1 MNCTICRDH
10 SFLIRIPR
18 FAVMSFGSL
27 LTMAQEGAQRLGEE
41 GVLCLG
47 VPIAPLDPLPALP
60 KLSQHNDFTWI
71 WDGWPGLTLAA
82 TGVEQSLELSGPRRF
97 ALAQRF
103 VDTSLSRLVCSHP
116 VGHAVQRPRLVL
128 AFSFFGH
135 ADGDGVPGVTI
146 VLPRWQLGRQG
157 CHCWL
162 LHQRSLG
169 GTVTARSMAEALWEQ
184 AQALRQSPPPPLC
197 LPRLVASSDSWHQ
210 PFQSSVKQALELI
223 NNGELCKLVLAA
235 QQELLLSNPLN
246 PIELLRSLRRHQPG
260 SCRFLWHPP
269 NSQESNAVVGASPE
283 RLLELRSGRLRCDGL
298 AGTAAVGGE
307 GAEQL
312 LRSNK
317 NRHEHELVVNA
328 IVRSLQSRGLNP
340 RRRTSPRLARH
351 GNLMH
356 LHTLIQTHAHG
367 HRVLDLA
374 EALHP
379 TPAVAGLPRRE
390 ALAWLRSLEG
400 FPRGYYGAPLGWIDL
415 CRDAD
420 LRVAIRCGQL
430 QGQHLTLT
438 AGAGIVMGSS
448 PGREQK
454 EVELKLSVLQQ
465 QFAITRDARLQPLKG

>member
-1 MNCTICRDH
+1 
-10 SFLIRIPR
+10 
-18 FAVMSFGSL
+18 
-27 LTMAQEGAQRLGEE
+27 MAQEGAQHLGEE

-47 VPIAPLDPLPALP
+47 IPIAPLDPLLAVPQ
-60 KLSQHNDFTWI
+60 LSQGNDFTWI

-82 TGVEQSLELSGPRRF
+82 TGVEQSLELRGPRRF
-97 ALAQRF
+97 PLAQRF
-103 VDTSLSRLVCSHP
+103 IETSLNRLICPH
-116 VGHAVQRPRLVL
+116 GAGRAVQRPRLVL

-157 CHCWL
+157 RHCWL

-184 AQALRQSPPPPLC
+184 AQALGQSPPPPLC
-197 LPRLVASSDSWHQ
+197 LPRLVASSDSWRQ
-210 PFQSSVKQALELI
+210 PFQSSVKQALDLI
-223 NNGELCKLVLAA
+223 NEGRLGKLVLAA
-235 QQELLLSNPLN
+235 QQDLLLSTPLN
-246 PIELLRSLRRHQPG
+246 PIDLLRSLRRHQPG
-260 SCRFLWHPP
+260 SCRFLWRLA
-269 NSQESNAVVGASPE
+269 NRQGNNAVVGASPE

-298 AGTAAVGGE
+298 AGTAGVSGD
-307 GAEQL
+307 GAQQL
-312 LRSNK
+312 LRSVK

-328 IVRSLQSRGLNP
+328 IVQSLCSQGLAP
-340 RRRTSPRLARH
+340 QRRPCPRLARH
-351 GNLMH
+351 GNLLH
-356 LHTLIQTHAHG
+356 LHTLIQADAHG

-390 ALAWLRSLEG
+390 ALGWLRSLEK
-400 FPRGYYGAPLGWIDL
+400 FPRGYYGAPLGWVDL

-430 QGQHLTLT
+430 HGQHLKLT

-448 PGREQK
+448 PGREQE
-454 EVELKLSVLQQ
+454 EVELKLSVLQR
-465 QFAITRDARLQPLKG
+465 QFILTRNLQPLQR

>member
-1 MNCTICRDH
+1 
-10 SFLIRIPR
+10 
-18 FAVMSFGSL
+18 
-27 LTMAQEGAQRLGEE
+27 MAQEGSQRLGEE

-47 VPIAPLDPLPALP
+47 VPVAPVDPLVALP
-60 KLSQHNDFTWI
+60 QLPQRNNFTWV
-71 WDGWPGLTLAA
+71 WDRWPGLTLAA
-82 TGVEQSLELSGPRRF
+82 TGVEHSLELRGPRRF

-103 VDTSLSRLVCSHP
+103 IDGSLGRLVCPHP
-116 VGHAVQRPRLVL
+116 IRLAVQRPRLAL

-135 ADGDGVPGVTI
+135 SDGDGIPGVTI

-157 CHCWL
+157 RHCWL
-162 LHQRSLG
+162 LHQRTLG

-184 AQALRQSPPPPLC
+184 AQSLEQSPPSPLD
-197 LPRLVASSDSWHQ
+197 LPRLVARSDTWQ
-210 PFQSSVKQALELI
+210 RPFQRSVQQALDLI
-223 NNGELCKLVLAA
+223 HNGELCKLVLAA

-246 PIELLRSLRRHQPG
+246 PVELLRSLRLHQKG
-260 SCRFLWHPP
+260 SCRFLWQPL
-269 NSQESNAVVGASPE
+269 NSRGHNAVVGASPE

-298 AGTAAVGGE
+298 AGTAAVDGE
-307 GAEQL
+307 GAQHL
-312 LRSNK
+312 PRSHK
-317 NRHEHELVVNA
+317 NRHEHELVVSA
-328 IVRSLQSRGLNP
+328 IVRSLQSQGLTP
-340 RRRTSPRLARH
+340 RRCSYPRLARH

-356 LHTLIQTHAHG
+356 LHTLIQAQAHG

-390 ALAWLRSLEG
+390 ALNWLRSLEG
-400 FPRGYYGAPLGWIDL
+400 FPRGHYGAPLGWVDGWG
-415 CRDAD
+415 DAD

-448 PGREQK
+448 PGREQQ

-465 QFAITRDARLQPLKG
+465 QFAITRHGELQPQTGRQVRI

>member
-1 MNCTICRDH
+1 
-10 SFLIRIPR
+10 
-18 FAVMSFGSL
+18 MSFRSL
-27 LTMAQEGAQRLGEE
+27 LTMAQEGARRLGEE

-47 VPIAPLDPLPALP
+47 VPIAPLDPLLALP
-60 KLSQHNDFTWI
+60 QLSQGKEFTWI
-71 WDGWPGLTLAA
+71 WDGLPGLTLAA
-82 TGVEQSLELSGPRRF
+82 TGVEQSLELRGPRRF

-103 VDTSLSRLVCSHP
+103 IDTSLNRLVCPHP
-116 VGHAVQRPRLVL
+116 VAQAVQRPRLVL

-135 ADGDGVPGVTI
+135 TDGDEVPGVTI

-157 CHCWL
+157 RHCWL

-210 PFQSSVKQALELI
+210 PFQRSVQQALNLI
-223 NNGELCKLVLAA
+223 KDGELCKLVLAA
-235 QQELLLSNPLN
+235 QQDLLLSNPLN
-246 PIELLRSLRRHQPG
+246 PVELLRSLRRHQPG
-260 SCRFLWHPP
+260 SCRFLWQPP
-269 NSQESNAVVGASPE
+269 NSQGNSAVVVGASPE

-298 AGTAAVGGE
+298 AGTGGTQGD

-312 LRSNK
+312 FRSNK
-317 NRHEHELVVNA
+317 NRHEHALVVNA
-328 IVRSLQSRGLNP
+328 IVRSLHSQGLTP
-340 RRRTSPRLARH
+340 RHQPYPRLARH

-356 LHTLIQTHAHG
+356 LHTLIQANAHG

-379 TPAVAGLPRRE
+379 TPAVAGLPRRK
-390 ALAWLRSLEG
+390 ALGWLRSLEG
-400 FPRGYYGAPLGWIDL
+400 FPRGHYGAPLGWVDL

-430 QGQHLTLT
+430 QGQHLKLT

-448 PGREQK
+448 PWHEQQ

-465 QFAITRDARLQPLKG
+465 QFAITRDARLQTMKR

>member
-1 MNCTICRDH
+1 
-10 SFLIRIPR
+10 
-18 FAVMSFGSL
+18 MSFRSL
-27 LTMAQEGAQRLGEE
+27 LAMAQEGAQRLGEE

-47 VPIAPLDPLPALP
+47 VPIAPLDPLLALP
-60 KLSQHNDFTWI
+60 QLSQRNDFTWI

-82 TGVEQSLELSGPRRF
+82 TGVEQSLELHGPRRF

-103 VDTSLSRLVCSHP
+103 IETSLNRLICPH
-116 VGHAVQRPRLVL
+116 GTGQAVQRPRLVL
-128 AFSFFGH
+128 AFGFFGH
-135 ADGDGVPGVTI
+135 TDGDGVPGVTI

-157 CHCWL
+157 RHYWL

-184 AQALRQSPPPPLC
+184 AQALRQSPPPLLC

-210 PFQSSVKQALELI
+210 PFQSSVKQALDLI
-223 NNGELCKLVLAA
+223 NRGRLCKLVLAA
-235 QQELLLSNPLN
+235 QQDLLLSNPLN
-246 PIELLRSLRRHQPG
+246 PVDLLRSLRRHQPG
-260 SCRFLWHPP
+260 SCRFLWRPANRQG
-269 NSQESNAVVGASPE
+269 NSAVVGASPE

-298 AGTAAVGGE
+298 AGTAGVGGD
-307 GAEQL
+307 GAQQL
-312 LRSNK
+312 LRSGK

-328 IVRSLQSRGLNP
+328 IVQSLRSQGLNP
-340 RRRTSPRLARH
+340 QRRPCPRLARH
-351 GNLMH
+351 GNLVH
-356 LHTLIQTHAHG
+356 LHTLIQANAHG

-390 ALAWLRSLEG
+390 ALGWLRSLER
-400 FPRGYYGAPLGWIDL
+400 FPRGYYGAPLGWVDL

-430 QGQHLTLT
+430 QGQHLKLT

-448 PGREQK
+448 PGREQE
-454 EVELKLSVLQQ
+454 EVELKLSVLQR
-465 QFAITRDARLQPLKG
+465 QFAITRDLQPLQR

>member
-1 MNCTICRDH
+1 
-10 SFLIRIPR
+10 
-18 FAVMSFGSL
+18 
-27 LTMAQEGAQRLGEE
+27 MAQEGTQRLGEE

-47 VPIAPLDPLPALP
+47 VPIAPLDPLVALP
-60 KLSQHNDFTWI
+60 QLSQRNDFTWI
-71 WDGWPGLTLAA
+71 WDGLPGLTLAA
-82 TGVEQSLELSGPRRF
+82 TGVEQSLELRGPRRF
-97 ALAQRF
+97 VLAQRF
-103 VDTSLSRLVCSHP
+103 IDTSLNRLVCPHP
-116 VGHAVQRPRLVL
+116 TEQAVQRPRLVL

-135 ADGDGVPGVTI
+135 TDGDGVPGVTI

-157 CHCWL
+157 RHCWL

-197 LPRLVASSDSWHQ
+197 LPRLVASSDSWQQ
-210 PFQSSVKQALELI
+210 PFQSSVKQALDLI
-223 NNGELCKLVLAA
+223 GNGELCKLVLAA
-235 QQELLLSNPLN
+235 QQDLLLSSPLN

-260 SCRFLWHPP
+260 SCRFLWQPP
-269 NSQESNAVVGASPE
+269 NRQGNNAVVGASPE

-298 AGTAAVGGE
+298 AGTVGVHGD

-312 LRSNK
+312 LRSSK

-328 IVRSLQSRGLNP
+328 IVRSLHSQGLNP
-340 RRRTSPRLARH
+340 QRRPYPRLARH

-356 LHTLIQTHAHG
+356 LHTLILANAHG

-390 ALAWLRSLEG
+390 ALGWLRSLER
-400 FPRGYYGAPLGWIDL
+400 FPRGYYGAPLGWVDFR
-415 CRDAD
+415 RDAD

-430 QGQHLTLT
+430 QGQHLKLT

-448 PGREQK
+448 PGREQQ

-465 QFAITRDARLQPLKG
+465 QFAITGDAQLQPLQR

>member
-1 MNCTICRDH
+1 
-10 SFLIRIPR
+10 
-18 FAVMSFGSL
+18 MSFRSL

-60 KLSQHNDFTWI
+60 QLPQRNDFTWI
-71 WDGWPGLTLAA
+71 WDGRPGLTLAA
-82 TGVEQSLELSGPRRF
+82 TGVEQSLELRGPRRF

-103 VDTSLSRLVCSHP
+103 IDTSLSRLVCPH
-116 VGHAVQRPRLVL
+116 GTWQAVQRPRLVL

-135 ADGDGVPGVTI
+135 TDGDGVPGVTI

-157 CHCWL
+157 RHCWL

-169 GTVTARSMAEALWEQ
+169 GSITARSVAEALWEQ
-184 AQALRQSPPPPLC
+184 AQALRQPPPAPLC
-197 LPRLVASSDSWHQ
+197 LPTLVASSDSWQH
-210 PFQSSVKQALELI
+210 PFQSSVKQALALI
-223 NNGELCKLVLAA
+223 NHGELCKLVLAA
-235 QQELLLSNPLN
+235 QQDLLLSTPLN
-246 PIELLRSLRRHQPG
+246 PIALLRSLRRHQPG
-260 SCRFLWHPP
+260 SCRFLWQSP
-269 NSQESNAVVGASPE
+269 NSHGGNAVVGASPE

-298 AGTAAVGGE
+298 AGTTGVTGN

-317 NRHEHELVVNA
+317 NRHEHELVVKA
-328 IVRSLQSRGLNP
+328 IVRSLRSQGLNP
-340 RRRTSPRLARH
+340 QRRPYPRLARH

-356 LHTLIQTHAHG
+356 LHTLIQANAHG
-367 HRVLDLA
+367 HRLLDLA

-390 ALAWLRSLEG
+390 ALGWLRSLEG
-400 FPRGYYGAPLGWIDL
+400 FPRGYYGAPLGWVDH

-430 QGQHLTLT
+430 QGQHLKLT

-448 PGREQK
+448 PGREQQ
-454 EVELKLSVLQQ
+454 EVELKFSVLQQ
-465 QFAITRDARLQPLKG
+465 QFAIARDPQLQPLER